1 VDWTHHTH
9 IYLLPIPFFAAS
21 ILATMGHMELLVNKV
36 QKNEKISHTP
46 KTLKSSFFAT

>member
-1 VDWTHHTH
+1 VGWTHHTH

-36 QKNEKISHTP
+36 QKDEKIIYKP
-46 KTLKSSFFAT
+46 KALKSSFFAT